1 MKGHTQTSSVTHVT
15 HTPYTHVCGKDALCG
30 KLGAVCGK
38 RVSSHPPKSEL
49 IYWLP
54 SLPQNGW
61 LKSDTG
67 KVSVPIE
74 KGILDNDLLSGKE
87 RINEMAH
94 MPIIQHQWMAWATH
108 THTHTHTNE
117 MASSV
122 IVCEGCF
129 VGEGCCVW
137 EVYTLMSN
145 VLGLL

>member
-1 MKGHTQTSSVTHVT
+1 M
-15 HTPYTHVCGKDALCG
+15 CGE
-30 KLGAVCGK
+30 

-94 MPIIQHQWMAWATH
+94 MPIIQHQWHGLHTH
-108 THTHTHTNE
+108 THTHTHTQ
-117 MASSV
+117 MKWHPVSSCV
-122 IVCEGCF
+122 KGALWVKGVVCGKC
-129 VGEGCCVW
+129 
-137 EVYTLMSN
+137 TH
-145 VLGLL
+145 